1 MDEIKLRLP
10 EIDNKILIKDWFWVI
25 VFLILLVA
33 IIFNFYLEFNLKVE
47 NLINF
52 EQAIFVII
60 SAIMLVFNESLI
72 SYSTI
77 NKISTQLNKLS
88 SKDIKEKVF
97 MQLNSSDQNYL
108 ETQYEAYLNILKERV
123 DIFKKSVE
131 KFRNNSYKLYMIF
144 TICGFLVLLVGITKT
159 SDLKQID
166 ELLSNFFDTNMKLQI
181 LLTNFFILI
190 QSLFIPIWVFAAHQA
205 QKQKSSILMF
215 FENPS
220 EIVNDFK
227 NYLDEINAKE
237 IKTILSKDG

>member
-97 MQLNSSDQNYL
+97 IQLNSSDQNYL

-131 KFRNNSYKLYMIF
+131 KFRNNSYKL
-144 TICGFLVLLVGITKT
+144 
-159 SDLKQID
+159 
-166 ELLSNFFDTNMKLQI
+166 
-181 LLTNFFILI
+181 
-190 QSLFIPIWVFAAHQA
+190 
-205 QKQKSSILMF
+205 
-215 FENPS
+215 
-220 EIVNDFK
+220 
-227 NYLDEINAKE
+227 
-237 IKTILSKDG
+237 

>member
-97 MQLNSSDQNYL
+97 IQLNSSDQNYL

>member
-97 MQLNSSDQNYL
+97 IQLNSSDQNYL

-144 TICGFLVLLVGITKT
+144 TICGFLVLLVGITKP

>member
-1 MDEIKLRLP
+1 M
-10 EIDNKILIKDWFWVI
+10 
-25 VFLILLVA
+25 
-33 IIFNFYLEFNLKVE
+33 
-47 NLINF
+47 
-52 EQAIFVII
+52 
-60 SAIMLVFNESLI
+60 
-72 SYSTI
+72 
-77 NKISTQLNKLS
+77 
-88 SKDIKEKVF
+88 
-97 MQLNSSDQNYL
+97 
-108 ETQYEAYLNILKERV
+108 
-123 DIFKKSVE
+123 
-131 KFRNNSYKLYMIF
+131 
-144 TICGFLVLLVGITKT
+144 LVGITKT

-190 QSLFIPIWVFAAHQA
+190 PSLFIPIWVFAAHQA